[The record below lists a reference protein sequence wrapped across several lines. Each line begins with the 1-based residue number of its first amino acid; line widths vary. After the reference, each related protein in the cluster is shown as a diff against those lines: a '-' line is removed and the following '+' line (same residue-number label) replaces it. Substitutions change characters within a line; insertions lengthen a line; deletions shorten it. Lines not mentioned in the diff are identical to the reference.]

1 MAIDHSVLIDILV
14 FLKKTGDK
22 LLNIHQ
28 TDSEIEFTIKKGI

>member
-1 MAIDHSVLIDILV
+1 MTIDHTILIDIPVL
-14 FLKKTGDK
+14 LKKTGDE

>member
-1 MAIDHSVLIDILV
+1 MTYYCGILIDIPVL
-14 FLKKTGDK
+14 LKKTGDE